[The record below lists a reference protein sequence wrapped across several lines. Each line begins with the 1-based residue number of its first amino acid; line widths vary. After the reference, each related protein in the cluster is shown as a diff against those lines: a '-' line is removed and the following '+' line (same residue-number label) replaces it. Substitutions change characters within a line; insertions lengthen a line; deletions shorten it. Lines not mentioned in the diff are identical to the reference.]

1 MSNIL
6 EYKGYHSKIE
16 FDVESM
22 VLHGKIEFIGDLV
35 TFESESAAEIENE
48 FHAAVDDYLEFCKEV
63 GKEPDKEFKGTFC
76 VRISPE
82 LHKKAATLAFSE
94 EISLNQFVENAIK
107 NAVKSSE
114 SKRREISVP
123 IETNVTVKSKG
134 NIISNNFENKF
145 CVITEYG
152 GNVGYAN

>member
-1 MSNIL
+1 MSDIL

-16 FDVESM
+16 FDAESM
-22 VLHGKIEFIGDLV
+22 VLHGKIEFISDLV

-76 VRISPE
+76 VRISPG
-82 LHKKAATLAFSE
+82 LHKKAATVAFNDG
-94 EISLNQFVENAIK
+94 ISLNQFVENAIK

-123 IETNVTVKSKG
+123 IDTKLTVKTKG
-134 NIISNNFENKF
+134 NTISTNFKNRF
-145 CVITEYG
+145 CLTAEYG